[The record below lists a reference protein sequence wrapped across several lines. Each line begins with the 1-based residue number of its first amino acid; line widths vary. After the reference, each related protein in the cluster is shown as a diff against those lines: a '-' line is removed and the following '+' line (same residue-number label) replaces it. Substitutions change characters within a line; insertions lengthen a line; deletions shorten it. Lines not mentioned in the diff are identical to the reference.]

1 MKLPARLTDWASDA
15 GYTAGWRLVRAL
27 PAPLARRAFQF
38 GAELAVR
45 RDGRSVRQLR
55 RNLARVLGSGAGTPL
70 LEQTLRNGMRSY
82 ARYWLETFRLPSVDV
97 TATLARVHT
106 DGAHHVDAAV
116 AAGKGAIFALP
127 HSGNWDIAG
136 LWLVRRG
143 YPFSTVAER
152 LHPESLFDKFV
163 AFRESLG
170 MRVLPLTGGPRP
182 PMTVLAERLRAGEVV
197 CLVADRD
204 LSRAGVQVDFFGEQT
219 RMPAGPAL
227 LAATTGAQL
236 LPVHLYFDGDDWG
249 QWIGEPID
257 LGEGNLK
264 AKVQRGTQT
273 LATAFAD
280 RIAGHPEDWHMLQ
293 RLWLADLDS
302 ARAPAKDPARDPARG
317 PASPVEPASGA
328 V

>member
-1 MKLPARLTDWASDA
+1 MKLPAGFADWASDA

-27 PAPLARRAFQF
+27 PAPLARRAFYL
-38 GAELAVR
+38 GADLAVR

-55 RNLARVLGSGAGTPL
+55 RNLARVLGGSTQTGSRTGTSTSTDTDSAL
-70 LEQTLRNGMRSY
+70 VERTLRAGMRSY
-82 ARYWLETFRLPSVDV
+82 ARYWLETFRLPSMDV

-106 DGAHHVDAAV
+106 EGAEHVDAAV
-116 AAGKGAIFALP
+116 AAGNGAIFALP

-204 LSRAGVQVDFFGEQT
+204 LSRAGVQVDFFGEPT

-236 LPVHLYFDGDDWG
+236 LPVHLYFDGVDWG
-249 QWIGEPID
+249 QWIGKPIE

-264 AKVQRGTQT
+264 AKVQRGTQA

-280 RIAGHPEDWHMLQ
+280 RIAEHPEDWHMLQ
-293 RLWLADLDS
+293 RLWLADFE
-302 ARAPAKDPARDPARG
+302 
-317 PASPVEPASGA
+317 PV